1 MSKSSK
7 VIITLLLLFI
17 SVLADDNILVSS
29 KYLITPEGSGVIKE
43 GRAELNLSSDKLV
56 SLTINDVPTPS
67 MDVEY
72 VIHITLTASAGARV
86 FSYIE
91 NGSNGWQNKGK
102 WIEGNGGRQT
112 VEIKFRLTKEVSKP
126 SYIVVRSQAKGT
138 LTVESVTVDAVPVA
152 KAAQKKAAPAV
163 VTLDAPFNRGNG
175 IFSTNSVD
183 FLNGHVA
190 FHDANAK
197 TYTLVLNGADGRRRF
212 QQEGKTDAGECVF
225 RIPSP
230 AKQGDIDKLVLSLF
244 DTEGKTIHEES
255 IDIHNYP
262 PSPSEVVFRKDGV
275 ALVNGKPF
283 FMIAH
288 WWHTRRGD
296 YDGDNV
302 NYWYDSKQDVLDDM
316 AFLKEAGFNTVFLG
330 HRRFEDLELAQKA
343 GMMAIVENRRI
354 KDRETWQAE
363 VRANRGNP
371 ALLAYY
377 GRDEAMA
384 LNVPLEEALAES
396 RMLWEADPYH
406 PIFYNEAPLG
416 TVEEQRAYAV
426 ISDVLGR
433 DIYPVKPIGAP
444 HSDMADR
451 TLAVVGKQTDLC
463 MDAVNH
469 AKPVWMILQAWAWG
483 HDGKNKRRPYSEME
497 SRYPT
502 YEENR
507 FMAYDAIVHGA
518 TGIMYHYLGYTVH
531 IPDSF
536 WASLRKVTLELSWM
550 SPILTSETVP
560 PPFECTSPAVRML
573 AKQHDGHV
581 YCILVNESEQALTAV
596 LKGVETER
604 LNVLLDPLPLFPSK
618 GIATL
623 DMPPYSVR
631 VLSTAEFPDAATIF
645 KPDTYV
651 PYHRQPKIASHK

>member
-1 MSKSSK
+1 MVKFSTT
-7 VIITLLLLFI
+7 IIVFMLTII
-17 SVLADDNILVSS
+17 SVLADDNMLVSS
-29 KYLITPEGSGVIKE
+29 KCSIIPEGSGVIKE
-43 GRAELNLSSDKLV
+43 GRAEMNLSADKLV

-72 VIHITLTASAGARV
+72 VIQITLTASAGARV

-112 VEIKFRLTKEVSKP
+112 VEIKFRLNKEVSKS

-138 LTVESVTVDAVPVA
+138 LVVEAVTVDAIPIA
-152 KAAQKKAAPAV
+152 KNVQKKATPAV
-163 VTLDAPFNRGNG
+163 VALDAPFHRGNG
-175 IFSTNSVD
+175 IFSTNTVD
-183 FLNGHVA
+183 FLNGRVS

-197 TYTLVLNGADGRRRF
+197 TYILVLNGADGRRRF
-212 QQEGKTDAGECVF
+212 QQEGKTDAGECAF
-225 RIPSP
+225 RIPVP

-244 DTEGKTIHEES
+244 DSEGKKIHEETV
-255 IDIHNYP
+255 DIHNYP

-275 ALVNGKPF
+275 TLVNGKPF

-296 YDGDNV
+296 YNGDNV
-302 NYWYDSKQDVLDDM
+302 NYWYDSKQDVLEDM

-330 HRRFEDLELAQKA
+330 HRRFEDLELARQA

-354 KDRETWQAE
+354 KDKETWQAE

-396 RMLWEADPYH
+396 KMLWEADPYH

-426 ISDVLGR
+426 ICDVLGR

-463 MDAVNH
+463 MEAVNH

-550 SPILTSETVP
+550 SPVLTSETVP

-573 AKQHDGHV
+573 AKRHDGNV

-604 LNVLLDPLPLFPSK
+604 LNVLLDPLPIIPSK

-631 VLSTAEFPDAATIF
+631 VVSSA
-645 KPDTYV
+645 
-651 PYHRQPKIASHK
+651 